1 LILVD
6 NLEISPEYINEARN
20 NNGDTCA
27 NIGFAYHVGKKKKK
41 KKKKNNL
48 CFYFFFFFFCLFFF
62 KKKKKK
68 KKKTILKPWHGTN

>member
-41 KKKKNNL
+41 KKKK
-48 CFYFFFFFFCLFFF
+48 
-62 KKKKKK
+62 
-68 KKKTILKPWHGTN
+68 TILKPWHGTN